1 MYDIC
6 VMFAL
11 GTNKMVS
18 KPSNFEFN
26 LPVPIYFGVDSTQK
40 LPEICKNFGT
50 NILLVTSKEISNIEK
65 KILSILEN
73 HNFLIDKFYLE
84 SSEPTCLFIDYIA
97 KEFASKK
104 FDCII
109 GLGGGSAMDMAKS
122 LSIALTNPEP
132 IWMYANLSY
141 RAPKPILNKT
151 LPLILIPTT
160 AGTGSEVT
168 PYAVLTNSEI
178 NQKGTIQEV
187 TIFSKAAIVDPSI
200 MTSMPANLTASTGV
214 DAFAHGL
221 ESCMNISKN
230 SPVSEITGTESM
242 KIIFQYLPE
251 VLKNP
256 NNVELRTKLAW
267 ASMLSGIAIS
277 HRGTTTAH
285 AIAETMGGIIKIPHG
300 HAVAISTFPVLRET
314 STKNPQILSLLYD
327 KLFFDDGEKSTQ
339 YKAGAFLNLVYQL
352 LDKVDLNKHAS
363 DYQNMPSDLPDKILN
378 NLLNFKYRPLKQH
391 PTEFSNND
399 LKKII
404 EEIIY
409 AQ

>member
-1 MYDIC
+1 MEH
-6 VMFAL
+6 
-11 GTNKMVS
+11 

-40 LPEICKNFGT
+40 LPEICKKFGT
-50 NILLVTSKEISNIEK
+50 SILLVTSKDISHIEK

-73 HNFLIDKFYLE
+73 SYFSIDSLYLE
-84 SSEPTCLFIDYIA
+84 SPEPSCSYIDSIA
-97 KEFASKK
+97 KDLSSKK

-132 IWMYANLSY
+132 IWSYANLSY
-141 RAPKPILNKT
+141 RPPKPILKKT
-151 LPLILIPTT
+151 LPVILIPTT

-178 NQKGTIQEV
+178 EQKGTIQEV
-187 TIFSKAAIVDPSI
+187 AIFSKAAIIDPSI
-200 MTSMPANLTASTGV
+200 MTSMPNDLTAFTGM

-221 ESCMNISKN
+221 ESCMNISKK
-230 SPVSEITGTESM
+230 SPISELTGIESM
-242 KIIFQYLPE
+242 KIIIQCLPE
-251 VLKNP
+251 ILETASNL
-256 NNVELRTKLAW
+256 ELRTKLAW
-267 ASMLSGIAIS
+267 ASTLAGIAIA

-285 AIAETMGGIIKIPHG
+285 AIAETMGGLIKIPHG
-300 HAVAISTFPVLRET
+300 IAVAISTIPVLKAT
-314 STKNPQILSLLYD
+314 LQSNPDSLSTLYD
-327 KLFFDDGEKSTQ
+327 KLFFDDIIKSTQ
-339 YKAGAFLNLVYQL
+339 DKANTLVNSVSQL
-352 LDKVDLNKHAS
+352 LEKVGLNKHVNNYHDTSS
-363 DYQNMPSDLPDKILN
+363 DFPDKILN

-391 PTEFSNND
+391 PVEFNNET